1 MITRHRLQ
9 FRLEYLRAVWSQTLN
24 ITLSILLNELLKGD
38 PQELLDVFL
47 RIDYAENIADNDF
60 TSAVLDWT

>member
-1 MITRHRLQ
+1 MITRHSLQ

-24 ITLSILLNELLKGD
+24 IALSILLNELLKGD